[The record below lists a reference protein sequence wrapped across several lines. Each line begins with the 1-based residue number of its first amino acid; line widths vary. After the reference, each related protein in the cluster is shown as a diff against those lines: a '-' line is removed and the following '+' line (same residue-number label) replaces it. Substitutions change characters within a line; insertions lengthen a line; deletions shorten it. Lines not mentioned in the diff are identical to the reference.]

1 MPAGRWSGSA
11 CITGSRHVWRA
22 ALEGIVFG
30 FRHHVEVFAEHGLA
44 ASRVFAADG
53 GAASD
58 LWLQI
63 AADVLG
69 LPVTPDRS
77 PSRLLPR
84 RRLRGRHRHRRHRGL
99 RQDRGLC
106 RARPAVPPRGGGG
119 GAHEPSLPA
128 VAGDLYEVEIPLSP
142 TYLRENPGGSVAGCR
157 FSAQAGNKNAAL
169 APSLCSASRKF
180 RCAAQEQL
188 PRHFRRSKAGFAFAR
203 TSSVLLRCFGSLE
216 PAGRQSG
223 RFFYPLS
230 LTSRWARSSQSGA
243 ISTPQPG
250 PSGIA
255 TLPSLATS
263 GVASRPTSQG

>member
-1 MPAGRWSGSA
+1 MPAGRSSGSA
-11 CITGSRHVWRA
+11 SITGSAMCGGRRSRA
-22 ALEGIVFG
+22 IVFG
-30 FRHHVEVFAEHGLA
+30 FRHHLEIFAENGLA

-63 AADVLG
+63 AADGLG
-69 LPVTPDRS
+69 LPVRRIDRHPGS
-77 PSRLLPR
+77 CLGAAFVAGIGIGAIADFDRIEAYVEQGRLF
-84 RRLRGRHRHRRHRGL
+84 
-99 RQDRGLC
+99 
-106 RARPAVPPRGGGG
+106 RPAAAEVER
-119 GAHEPSLPA
+119 HEPSLPA

-142 TYLRENPGGSVAGCR
+142 THLRENPGGSVAGCR

-223 RFFYPLS
+223 RFFI
-230 LTSRWARSSQSGA
+230 RFH
-243 ISTPQPG
+243 
-250 PSGIA
+250 
-255 TLPSLATS
+255 
-263 GVASRPTSQG
+263 